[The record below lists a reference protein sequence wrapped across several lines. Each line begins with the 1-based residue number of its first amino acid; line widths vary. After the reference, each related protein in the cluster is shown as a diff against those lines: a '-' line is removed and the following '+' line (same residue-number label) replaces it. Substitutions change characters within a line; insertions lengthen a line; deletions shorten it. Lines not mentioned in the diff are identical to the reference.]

1 MVKRMTLKLEMMRC
15 FRTVAQ
21 HGSLAK
27 AASELG
33 RTPSAVS
40 MMLSQ
45 FEEQLGAP
53 LFEAQRKSRLSQ
65 LGLQVEALVIRQL
78 DSFDGTV
85 EMIEA
90 LARADQGF
98 VRLSVTPSLAQTFL
112 PGVLGQ
118 FKAHHPDV
126 RLHLGDKDTCGVLAD
141 LRTGQADLGLASS
154 AAITDFP
161 THRLF
166 SDPFGVICRRDH
178 PLARDWDSLTWADL
192 SSEGFIANGLCDQ
205 IDDPD
210 FALVREGARFYVR
223 NTASLLGMV
232 QAGMGYTLLPER
244 ALPEDLDTLVFLP
257 LKDSDARRDV
267 WLITQPEH
275 LLSPAAQAMADCI
288 CEESNR
294 LQAG

>member
-1 MVKRMTLKLEMMRC
+1 MALKLEMLRC
-15 FRTVAQ
+15 FRAVAQ

-45 FEEQLGAP
+45 FEAHLGAP
-53 LFEAQRKSRLSQ
+53 LFEATRKSKLSQ
-65 LGLQVEALVIRQL
+65 LGQQVEVLVIREL
-78 DSFDGTV
+78 ERFEGTV

-90 LARADQGF
+90 LAHADMGL
-98 VRLSVTPSLAQTFL
+98 VRLSVTPSLGQTFL
-112 PGVLGQ
+112 PGVLGTFRTQ
-118 FKAHHPDV
+118 HPDV
-126 RLHLGDKDTCGVLAD
+126 ELHLSDKDTAAVLAD
-141 LRTGQADLGLASS
+141 IRSGQADIGLASS
-154 AAITDFP
+154 GEIPGFP
-161 THRLF
+161 AQRLF
-166 SDPFGVICRRDH
+166 SDPFGVICRHDH
-178 PLARDWDSLTWADL
+178 PLARDWDSLTWVDL

-210 FALVREGARFYVR
+210 FVLVREGARFYVR

-232 QAGMGYTLLPER
+232 QTGIGYTLLPER
-244 ALPEDLDTLVFLP
+244 ALPESLDMLVFLP

-275 LLSPAAQAMADCI
+275 LISPAAQAMSDCI
-288 CEESNR
+288 CDEVTR
-294 LQAG
+294 LQIG